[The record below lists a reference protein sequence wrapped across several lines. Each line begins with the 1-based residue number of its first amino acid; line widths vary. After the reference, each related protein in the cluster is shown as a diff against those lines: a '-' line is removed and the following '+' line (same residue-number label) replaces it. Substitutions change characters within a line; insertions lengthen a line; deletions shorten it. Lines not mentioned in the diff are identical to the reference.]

1 MSSYG
6 PVDEDAPLP
15 EGTDMDMTATGTGII
30 LAFKDTLFLPHT
42 STHVLLPELDPV
54 LAGYLEDDT
63 STLIAANI
71 IEGRVGTEPDDL
83 HRTAVTFRVRSH
95 RQAENGHLL
104 ELVAGERIHLE
115 QVAADGG
122 QFRGRFTVIP
132 DVQDLD
138 EVTHKQVIDHFK
150 TIVKETT
157 SHLRD
162 SDQFLDAL
170 ERADSIETMIVWLSR
185 YVPLSPDEKHA
196 FLKMDSQRE
205 RILNFTDV
213 LLRNREMIKWN
224 IELGK
229 RISGENDKQYRT
241 QVLRAQLKAIQ
252 EELDEDGEGGEDDA
266 VTYRRRIEETFL
278 PDDVRKAALLEV
290 KKLKGGSI
298 HNPETG
304 VARNYLDFILA
315 LPWEHSGFKDIDLAA
330 AERILEEDH
339 YGLAKVKKR
348 IIEHL
353 AVMQLRGKGKGSILL
368 LVGPPGTGKTSLGK
382 SIARA
387 LGREYVRLSLGG
399 IRDESEIRGHRRTY
413 IGAIP
418 GRILNSM
425 KRVGTTDPVMVL
437 DEVDKLLPGG
447 FSGDPASA
455 LLEVLDP
462 EQNSTFTDHYLD
474 LPYDL
479 SDVFFIATANSTDTI
494 AAPLLDRMEVIRISS
509 YTEDEKYHI
518 ATGHLVSE
526 VLEDAGLDRSMLII
540 GDEVIRTI
548 IADYT
553 REGGVRG
560 LKKALMTIAR
570 NVAAEI
576 VKHETDLPRVVTAD
590 ELDELLGRKIPSH
603 DLLPEDNPPGVV
615 TGLAWT
621 PNGGEILFIEAVD
634 MPGSGKVTLTGQL
647 GDVMQESAQLS
658 LSLLRSRLPLETGGL
673 SERDVHVHVPSGA
686 TPKDGPSA
694 GITIFTALASLSTGI
709 PVDPHLAMTGE
720 ITLRGAVMSIGG
732 VKEKLLAA
740 QRVGVRRVL
749 VPVDNVPDLKDLP
762 SGFEDDVEVIPVE
775 TVEDVLRESIGI
787 ELPRAER
794 FLYPQ

>member
-1 MSSYG
+1 
-6 PVDEDAPLP
+6 
-15 EGTDMDMTATGTGII
+15 MDMTATGTGII
-30 LAFKDTLFLPHT
+30 LALKDTLLLPHT
-42 STHVLLPELDPV
+42 GTHILLPELDAE
-54 LAGYLEDDT
+54 LAGHLEDDA
-63 STLIAANI
+63 STLIAANV
-71 IEGRVGTEPDDL
+71 IEGRPGTGPDDL

-104 ELVAGERIHLE
+104 ELTAGERIHLE
-115 QVAADGG
+115 QVTRDGDVLHAT
-122 QFRGRFTVIP
+122 FTAMP
-132 DVQDLD
+132 DMQDLD
-138 EVTHKQVIDHFK
+138 EVTRNQVIGHFK
-150 TIVKETT
+150 AIVKDTT

-162 SDQFLDAL
+162 SEQFLEAL
-170 ERADSIETMIVWLSR
+170 EKADSIETMIVWLSR

-205 RILNFTDV
+205 RILRFMDV

-224 IELGK
+224 VELGK
-229 RISGENDKQYRT
+229 RISGQNDKQYRT

-252 EELDEDGEGGEDDA
+252 EELDEDGEGEDDA
-266 VTYRRRIEETFL
+266 VTYRRRIEEAFL
-278 PDDVRKAALLEV
+278 PDEVRKAAMLEV
-290 KKLKGGSI
+290 KKLRGGSI

-304 VARNYLDFILA
+304 VSRNYLDFILA
-315 LPWEHSGFKDIDLAA
+315 LPWEHSGFREIDLAA
-330 AERILEEDH
+330 AQRVLDEDH
-339 YGLAKVKKR
+339 YGLEKVKKR

-353 AVMQLRGKGKGSILL
+353 AVMQLRRKGKGSILL

-387 LGREYVRLSLGG
+387 LGREYTRLSLGG

-479 SDVFFIATANSTDTI
+479 SDVFFVATANTTDTI

-509 YTEDEKYHI
+509 YTEDEKFHI

-526 VLEDAGLDRSMLII
+526 VLEDAGLDRSMLVM
-540 GDEVIRTI
+540 GDDVIRTV

-560 LKKALMTIAR
+560 LKKALMAIAR
-570 NVAAEI
+570 NVAAQV
-576 VKHETDLPRVVTAD
+576 VKHETDLPYVVTVD
-590 ELDELLGRKIPSH
+590 ELDELLGRKTPSH
-603 DLLPEDNPPGVV
+603 DLLPDRNPPGVV

-634 MPGSGKVTLTGQL
+634 MPGNGKVSLTGQL
-647 GDVMQESAQLS
+647 GEVMQESAQLS
-658 LSLLRSRLPLETGGL
+658 LSILRSRLPLETGGL
-673 SERDVHVHVPSGA
+673 GERDVHIHVPSGA

-694 GITIFTALASLSTGI
+694 GITIFTALASLATGI

-720 ITLRGAVMSIGG
+720 ITLRGAVMAIGG
-732 VKEKLLAA
+732 LKEKLLAA
-740 QRVGVRRVL
+740 QRVGVTRAL
-749 VPVDNVPDLKDLP
+749 VPEDNVPDLKDLP
-762 SGFEDDVEVIPVE
+762 DGFGDEVEVVPVK